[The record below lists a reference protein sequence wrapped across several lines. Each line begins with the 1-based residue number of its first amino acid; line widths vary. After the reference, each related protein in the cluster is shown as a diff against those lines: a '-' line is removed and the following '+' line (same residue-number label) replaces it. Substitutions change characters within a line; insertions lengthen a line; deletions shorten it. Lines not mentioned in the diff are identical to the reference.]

1 MPRAIVMV
9 LTLVGI
15 LIIPLVLKKC
25 AAPKAPVAAVAPS
38 GASLPAAPTPPSV
51 PEGNQPIG
59 YGLTFGLGP
68 LENNDPKDV
77 ANMVCDAGDGTLD
90 RPYKGN
96 CNPNVGDTS
105 CRIVLPVLCI
115 KPGALPRPGGLSGGG
130 WTRGELA
137 ATQAVMGATLDSEIK
152 ANVACEREL
161 GPGWRMATFAD
172 GGNYLDDQHYDHQ
185 DRGDTW
191 ALQGKLGSGISG
203 YGRYWVN
210 SQGQTANCWNG

>member
-1 MPRAIVMV
+1 MPRVIVFV
-9 LTLVGI
+9 LTLVGL

-25 AAPKAPVAAVAPS
+25 VAPKVPPVV
-38 GASLPAAPTPPSV
+38 SV
-51 PEGNQPIG
+51 PATPLPEAPASVPDGNRPMG

-68 LENNDPKDV
+68 LEDNDPKDV
-77 ANMVCDAGDGTLD
+77 ANMVCDAGDAKLE
-90 RPYKGN
+90 RPYKGS
-96 CNPNVGDTS
+96 CNPTVGDTS

-115 KPGALPRPGGLSGGG
+115 KPGAMPRPGGLSGGG

-137 ATQAVMGATLDSEIK
+137 ATHAVMGATLDSEAK
-152 ANVACEREL
+152 ANMVCEREL

-172 GGNYLDDQHYDHQ
+172 GGNYLDDQHYDHE

-191 ALQGKLGSGISG
+191 ALQGKLGAGIGG
-203 YGRYWVN
+203 YGRYWVH